1 MSREDWSDLLGR
13 RSSRRPQGRA
23 ALLPAMPG
31 LRGWLWGGA
40 VALLAT
46 GAAGMA
52 SVALQEG
59 RILPLERVELTD
71 APQRVAGEDLRQAL
85 VPHLHRSVL
94 GVDVRGAR
102 DALEALPW
110 VERAAVRRAWP
121 GSIQV
126 TLHER
131 EPLARWDEH
140 ALIDRS
146 GERFEPPVES
156 IPEVLP
162 ELRGPEGSEGEVA
175 RLFKQMQEQLDKRH
189 VNLVALSLSPR
200 GSWSAR
206 LEDGVEMALGRQHP
220 GERVE
225 RFAAVLPTLEE
236 REEAPM
242 ERVDLRY
249 PNGFAVAWGAA
260 DEAD

>member
-1 MSREDWSDLLGR
+1 VSREDWRDLLGR
-13 RSSRRPQGRA
+13 QPTRRKRVGA
-23 ALLPAMPG
+23 PG

-52 SVALQEG
+52 TVALQEG
-59 RILPLERVELTD
+59 RILPLERVELSA
-71 APQRVAGEDLRQAL
+71 APERVADDDLRQAL
-85 VPHLHRSVL
+85 APHLHRSVL

-110 VERAAVRRAWP
+110 VAGAEVRRAWP
-121 GSIQV
+121 GRIQV
-126 TLHER
+126 TLRER
-131 EPLARWDEH
+131 EPLARWGEQ
-140 ALIDRS
+140 ALVDRD
-146 GERFEPPVES
+146 GERFEPRPAS
-156 IPEVLP
+156 IPEGLP
-162 ELRGPEGSEGEVA
+162 VLRGPDGSEGEMAGLFREVQQ
-175 RLFKQMQEQLDKRH
+175 RLAERG
-189 VNLVALSLSPR
+189 VNLVALGLSPR

-206 LEDGVEMALGRQHP
+206 LEGGIEMALGRQHP

-225 RFAAVLPTLEE
+225 RFAAVLPALEE
-236 REEAPM
+236 RQEAPM

>member
-1 MSREDWSDLLGR
+1 MSREDWSDLLGQQR
-13 RSSRRPQGRA
+13 GRSRA
-23 ALLPAMPG
+23 EGPRVPSLPG

-46 GAAGMA
+46 GAAGLLA
-52 SVALQEG
+52 VALEEG
-59 RILPLERVELTD
+59 RILPLERVELSD
-71 APQRVAGEDLRQAL
+71 APQRVHGEELRGAL
-85 VPHLHRSVL
+85 APHLHRSVL

-110 VERAAVRRAWP
+110 VAAAEVQRAWP
-121 GSIQV
+121 GSIRV
-126 TLHER
+126 TLRER
-131 EPLARWDEH
+131 EPLARWGEQ
-140 ALIDRS
+140 ALVDRS
-146 GERFEPPVES
+146 GQRFEPP
-156 IPEVLP
+156 PQTM
-162 ELRGPEGSEGEVA
+162 PEGLPVLAGPAGSEAEVA
-175 RLFKQMQEQLDKRH
+175 GLFKEMQERLDERG
-189 VNLVALSLSPR
+189 VNLVALGLSPR

-206 LEDGVEMALGRQHP
+206 LEGGVEMALGRQEP

-225 RFAAVLPTLEE
+225 RFAAVLPALEE